1 MTDASGIGPIKGT
14 ELLWEQVYHYLKEH
28 MIQGHFPP
36 GHKFPAESEMAKSL
50 NVSRVSLREAL
61 QRLELKGYIERKR
74 GVGTFVID
82 RNPAHVEAGIEK
94 LISMSSVIRSRGH
107 VPGTKETA
115 IYAESANEEI
125 AARLG
130 IQVGDPVTVIDRVRT
145 IDGKPIFV
153 DSNRFPSAYFPATT
167 TTEAIGESL
176 FSFVENKL
184 GLSITHSVARLLPAL
199 VDDVLAEKLEVPP
212 GTLLIKLDQVHY
224 LQNNSPI
231 WYSILQYRESG
242 ALAGEDAVA
251 DPGGAAPRRL

>member
-1 MTDASGIGPIKGT
+1 MTDNFNVGPVKGT
-14 ELLWEQVYHYLKEH
+14 ELLWEQVYNYLKVRLV
-28 MIQGHFPP
+28 QGHFPP
-36 GHKFPAESEMAKSL
+36 GHKLPAESELAKSL

-61 QRLELKGYIERKR
+61 QRLELEGYIERKR

-107 VPGTKETA
+107 VPGTKETI
-115 IYAESANEEI
+115 IYAESATEDI

-130 IQVGDPVTVIDRVRT
+130 IRIGDPVTVIDRVRT

-167 TTEAIGESL
+167 PVASIGESL
-176 FSFVENKL
+176 FTYVENKL
-184 GLSITHSVARLLPAL
+184 GLHVSHSVARLLPAL
-199 VDDVLAEKLEVPP
+199 ADEALADKLEVAP

-224 LQNNSPI
+224 LQDNSPI
-231 WYSILQYRESG
+231 WYSILQYRES
-242 ALAGEDAVA
+242 EFSWYIV
-251 DPGGAAPRRL
+251 RTR